1 MRKEKNRL
9 YNEEGEIV
17 QKMCSKCSEW
27 KPLSEYYKHK
37 SNKIDGHN
45 PKCKECLK
53 LYYIEN
59 KEERGKYSK
68 QYYKKNGEWI
78 LDYSKQ
84 YYIENKEEI
93 LEYSKQYY
101 IENKEEILERKKN
114 DKE

>member
-45 PKCKECLK
+45 HKCKECLK

-59 KEERGKYSK
+59 KEERDKYFKQYSK
-68 QYYKKNGEWI
+68 QYYK
-78 LDYSKQ
+78 
-84 YYIENKEEI
+84 ENKEK
-93 LEYSKQYY
+93 LK
-101 IENKEEILERKKN
+101 ERKKN